1 MADRQQRRAELE
13 QLLQENPFLTDQ
25 DLAAQLAVSV
35 ATIRMDRAALG
46 IPELRAR
53 MKSAVKE
60 SLSVTTGELLEYEA
74 NRSAISLLVTTPA
87 MAETNGWISAQTLYG
102 MAYELA
108 TQVVTEPVTWC
119 GVSNIKYKYPVHPH
133 ERLILKLKVAR
144 VRGREYYIWTK
155 FIRDCEEV
163 FRAKF
168 IMKAWQEEEDE
179 KDRD

>member
-1 MADRQQRRAELE
+1 MADRKQRRAELGR
-13 QLLQENPFLTDQ
+13 LLQENPFLTDE
-25 DLAAQLAVSV
+25 DLAGQLSVSV

-60 SLSVTTGELLEYEA
+60 TLATTSGELLEYEA
-74 NRSAISLLVTTPA
+74 NRSAISLFTTTPA
-87 MAETNGWISAQTLYG
+87 MAESNGWVSAQALYG

-108 TQVVTEPVTWC
+108 SKVVTEPVTWC
-119 GVSNIKYKYPVHPH
+119 GVSNIKYKQPVRPH
-133 ERLILKLKVAR
+133 ERLVLKLEV
-144 VRGREYYIWTK
+144 VRIRGQEYYIWTR

-168 IMKAWQEEEDE
+168 IMKAWREEQDE
-179 KDRD
+179 KNRD